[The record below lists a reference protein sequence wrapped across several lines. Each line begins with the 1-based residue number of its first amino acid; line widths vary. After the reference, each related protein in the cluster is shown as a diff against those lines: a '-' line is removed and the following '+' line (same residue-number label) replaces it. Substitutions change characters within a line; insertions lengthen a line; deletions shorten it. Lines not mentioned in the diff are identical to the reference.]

1 MAAHAFPLRRSSR
14 LKSEHGVLGASPP
27 GEETTGGVKA
37 SGDFDQC
44 RTSEKKVKRCSSA
57 PVRQSLRL
65 KGFIDSCLQDGVMEK
80 DERPQV
86 EEKEE
91 RLQEEEKE
99 GERVASSKLDYESLR
114 EARILENKARMASLG
129 INDKAEELSS
139 LALSTKCVK
148 MSKSSPRTR
157 RVLSTPVRRSERLK
171 GTSANV
177 TERQLCLHGT
187 TDEVTGR
194 ELCIVPARKR
204 LFLGRCV
211 STGRGTIYNSVLGI
225 CCHFCRQKTLCWEDD
240 CKHCRDGDLDQP
252 CIGKTDCSSC
262 HSSNGVLCRACLKI
276 RYGEE
281 LEDVRRNKNWM
292 CPHCIEEKGINP
304 FWICNSSIC
313 LKKRKMAPTGIAI
326 YQAREM
332 GYESVAHLLMYKLKM
347 KLGQQ

>member
-1 MAAHAFPLRRSSR
+1 MAAHAIPLRRSCR
-14 LKSEHGVLGASPP
+14 LKGEHGVPGASPR

-37 SGDFDQC
+37 SGDSDQC
-44 RTSEKKVKRCSSA
+44 RTSEKTVKRCSSA
-57 PVRQSLRL
+57 PVRRSLRL
-65 KGFIDSCLQDGVMEK
+65 KGLIDSCPQDGVMERE
-80 DERPQV
+80 ERP
-86 EEKEE
+86 
-91 RLQEEEKE
+91 QEEEKE
-99 GERVASSKLDYESLR
+99 AEEVASSKLDYESLR

-139 LALSTKCVK
+139 LALSTKCLK

-171 GTSANV
+171 GTSANM
-177 TERQLCLHGT
+177 TERQLCLKGT
-187 TDEVTGR
+187 SDDVTER
-194 ELCIVPARKR
+194 ELCIIPARKR
-204 LFLGRCV
+204 LFLGRCG
-211 STGRGTIYNSVLGI
+211 STGRGTVYNSVLGI

-240 CKHCRDGDLDQP
+240 CKHCRYGDIDQP
-252 CIGKTDCSSC
+252 CIGKTECSSC
-262 HSSNGVLCRACLKI
+262 HSGNGILCRACLKV

-281 LEDVRRNKNWM
+281 LQDVRRNKNWM

-326 YQAREM
+326 FQAREM
-332 GYESVAHLLMYKLKM
+332 GYESVAHLLMYKLKK